1 MPLSIM
7 WVIRGAYVFLNDI
20 NGLDTRTAC
29 NMARSDVSNL
39 DVVGVRT

>member
-7 WVIRGAYVFLNDI
+7 WVIRGACVFLNDI
-20 NGLDTRTAC
+20 NGLDTRTVC
-29 NMARSDVSNL
+29 NMARSDVATL

>member
-7 WVIRGAYVFLNDI
+7 WVMREEYAFLNDI
-20 NGLDTRTAC
+20 NGLEARSVC
-29 NMARSDVSNL
+29 NVARSDVSNL